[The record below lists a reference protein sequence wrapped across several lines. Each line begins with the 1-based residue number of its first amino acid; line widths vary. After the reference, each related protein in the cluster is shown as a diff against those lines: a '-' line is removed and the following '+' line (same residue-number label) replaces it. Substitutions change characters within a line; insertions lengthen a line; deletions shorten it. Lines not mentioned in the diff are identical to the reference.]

1 MTSKLVSALALVF
14 LLTSPQIA
22 AAQDLVS
29 QLVGVWKRTDSVRQF
44 VEGGESIKR
53 PMRGVAIFTRG
64 GLFAVTLEYS
74 DDRKAPAGAVPTTEE
89 LAAMAKSS
97 FFGSGTYKVE
107 GDVVVLRY
115 DFSSNPSWIGAE
127 RRATMKVADKVLT

>member
-44 VEGGESIKR
+44 VEGGEFDQT
-53 PMRGVAIFTRG
+53 AYG
-64 GLFAVTLEYS
+64 G
-74 DDRKAPAGAVPTTEE
+74 G
-89 LAAMAKSS
+89 
-97 FFGSGTYKVE
+97 
-107 GDVVVLRY
+107 
-115 DFSSNPSWIGAE
+115 
-127 RRATMKVADKVLT
+127 